1 VQVDRERVVR
11 ALTFWLR
18 PDFLVRCLRRFQTL
32 EGFDRAIAL
41 ASLTFSALI
50 PLGIVVSGA
59 VSDHSIGQHLVERYG
74 LEGNGAEAVKDLF
87 DTGEELASSFSVFS
101 FFLLL
106 VTILS
111 FSRAIQRLFE
121 RAWEL
126 PPLSV
131 RNTKNGLIW
140 MCGLVVYAVA
150 TGVVRANYNSGVLEL
165 LTGAVL
171 GLLSVAFVVW
181 SGVLLSNRRITRHQL
196 LPAAILVAAVG
207 GLLAIGGDIY
217 VPRLFNSYASR
228 YGAVGAVFALISWL
242 FVLMVGLVAAV
253 AVGREVSEE
262 LDAIGRGEKPSNEQI
277 QAEWA
282 QVRRQAH
289 EARERVAGWRAARK
303 AKR

>member
-1 VQVDRERVVR
+1 
-11 ALTFWLR
+11 
-18 PDFLVRCLRRFQTL
+18 
-32 EGFDRAIAL
+32 
-41 ASLTFSALI
+41 
-50 PLGIVVSGA
+50 
-59 VSDHSIGQHLVERYG
+59 
-74 LEGNGAEAVKDLF
+74 
-87 DTGEELASSFSVFS
+87 
-101 FFLLL
+101 

-111 FSRAIQRLFE
+111 FARAIQRLFE

-150 TGVVRANYNSGVLEL
+150 TGIVRANYNSGVLEI

-171 GLLSVAFVVW
+171 GLLTVAFVVW

-196 LPAAILVAAVG
+196 LPAAILVAAVSA
-207 GLLAIGGDIY
+207 LLAIGGDIY

-262 LDAIGRGEKPSNEQI
+262 LDAIRRGETASNEQI

-289 EARERVAGWRAARK
+289 EARQRVSDWRAARK

>member
-1 VQVDRERVVR
+1 MVR

-87 DTGEELASSFSVFS
+87 DTGADLASSFSVFS